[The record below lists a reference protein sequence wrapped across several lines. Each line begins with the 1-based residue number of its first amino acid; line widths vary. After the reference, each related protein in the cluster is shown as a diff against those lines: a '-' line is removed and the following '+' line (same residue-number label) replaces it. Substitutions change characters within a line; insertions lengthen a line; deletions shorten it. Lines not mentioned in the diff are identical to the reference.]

1 MYDRYFA
8 GLKLSSALV
17 LMLIATGLILGAC
30 RSDKGEKTEKAADT
44 ESAVVATPEPQPT
57 EAPAGE
63 TGETDKQSREG
74 MPPEITEPC
83 SGKNEG
89 DPCSVTITSGA
100 EIKGKCAMT
109 RKNILGC
116 MPTPIIGEKKQAP
129 GMSPTDEN
137 GASEE
142 QPDSGE

>member
-1 MYDRYFA
+1 MSDRYFA

-17 LMLIATGLILGAC
+17 LMLIAAGLILGAC
-30 RSDKGEKTEKAADT
+30 RSDKEEKTEKAADT
-44 ESAVVATPEPQPT
+44 ESAVVATPEPKAA
-57 EAPAGE
+57 EAPAGD
-63 TGETDKQSREG
+63 TGEVKPGRAEG

-100 EIKGKCAMT
+100 EIKGSCTMT

-116 MPTPIIGEKKQAP
+116 MPKPIVGEKKPAP

-137 GASEE
+137 EGSEE
-142 QPDSGE
+142 

>member
-8 GLKLSSALV
+8 GLKLSSAALV
-17 LMLIATGLILGAC
+17 LMLITAGLILGAC
-30 RSDKGEKTEKAADT
+30 SSDKGEKGEKTEKAADT
-44 ESAVVATPEPQPT
+44 ESAVVATPEPKAT

-63 TGETDKQSREG
+63 TGEEKPERAEG

-100 EIKGKCAMT
+100 QIKGKCTMT

-116 MPTPIIGEKKQAP
+116 MPTPIIGEKKPAP
-129 GMSPTDEN
+129 DMSPADEN
-137 GASEE
+137 EGSEE
-142 QPDSGE
+142 